1 MGTILHAN
9 LRLLACWGVDRAH
22 FLIKPFHEPNVGPL
36 RTPAQGTLRRRNHTD
51 LAIRKFEM
59 LQITVVERA
68 KMESKNG
75 ERANMYAN
83 WTLNGHLP
91 RAPSPLIILL
101 PRCRETRKREGQ
113 LGKESF

>member
-1 MGTILHAN
+1 M
-9 LRLLACWGVDRAH
+9 
-22 FLIKPFHEPNVGPL
+22 
-36 RTPAQGTLRRRNHTD
+36 
-51 LAIRKFEM
+51 
-59 LQITVVERA
+59 QITVVERA

-101 PRCRETRKREGQ
+101 PRCRETRKRDPGRTIGEGEF
-113 LGKESF
+113 LTAWPFDVDALTLTS

>member
-36 RTPAQGTLRRRNHTD
+36 RTPAQGTLREDGITPILRSGNS
-51 LAIRKFEM
+51 K